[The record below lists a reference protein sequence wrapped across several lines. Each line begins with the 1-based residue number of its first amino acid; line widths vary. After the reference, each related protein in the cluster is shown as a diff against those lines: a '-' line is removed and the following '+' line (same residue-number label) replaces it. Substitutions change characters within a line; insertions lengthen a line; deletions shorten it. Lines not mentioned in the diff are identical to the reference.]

1 MKKKLE
7 LHNMVIVVRSVFHED
22 NKYYPIDF
30 LDECLYK
37 LQMLEYKTIDVS
49 KGIDYKKSDGLCEC
63 IMYDY
68 WNFLGITFRFD
79 PKPCNG
85 CHGLM

>member
-1 MKKKLE
+1 
-7 LHNMVIVVRSVFHED
+7 
-22 NKYYPIDF
+22 
-30 LDECLYK
+30 
-37 LQMLEYKTIDVS
+37 MLEYNRIDVS
-49 KGIDYKKSDGLCEC
+49 KGIDYNKTGSLREC
-63 IMYDY
+63 IMCYY

>member
-1 MKKKLE
+1 
-7 LHNMVIVVRSVFHED
+7 
-22 NKYYPIDF
+22 
-30 LDECLYK
+30 
-37 LQMLEYKTIDVS
+37 MLEYNRIDVS

-85 CHGLM
+85 CHGCHGLM